1 VRLRVGPR
9 PHRTPAS
16 SPDSQSG
23 KPRAALGG
31 VTATNRP
38 VRLAARMRLFQ
49 CCEAGSTPARDAI
62 VSSGCSSAGR
72 ALVSGAR
79 GRRFKPCHPD
89 HSAFRP
95 MARTLARLA
104 RDEGSNPSGRTAHG
118 VGSSTARAR
127 GCGPRDAG
135 SIPVHHPIPHLHLL
149 ADASGEAIRLSN
161 GTRWVRFPR
170 RALRPS
176 CVSGLRVR
184 LKPGRSRFDSGG
196 GHRISH
202 FRYRISGAP
211 SGRVTA
217 LQAEISGFDSR
228 RLHCPVEQTEAHRK
242 NVKPEPRKRRP

>member
-1 VRLRVGPR
+1 MRLRVGPR

-16 SPDSQSG
+16 SPGSQSG

-95 MARTLARLA
+95 TARTLARLA
-104 RDEGSNPSGRTAHG
+104 RDEGSNPSGRTNLVLVAQR
-118 VGSSTARAR
+118 SERAAVNR
-127 GCGPRDAG
+127 EIWVRFP
-135 SIPVHHPIPHLHLL
+135 SITPLL
-149 ADASGEAIRLSN
+149 AGASGEAIRLSN

-170 RALRPS
+170 RAPRPS

-196 GHRISH
+196 GHCDS
-202 FRYRISGAP
+202 SGAP
-211 SGRVTA
+211 SERVTA
-217 LQAEISGFDSR
+217 LQAPQAKVSSGFDSR
-228 RLHCPVEQTEAHRK
+228 RRNGPVEQKVAHRK